1 MCAYSFHSCCNLIIS
16 EDNVTKTA
24 AKGFIRIKWCLVDFT
39 ESTSKNM
46 CIILIFLFV
55 SSAAPFLRGTM
66 FWLYYICC
74 CCCWCRCCCG
84 CFVYGKMA
92 RISNN
97 NNTESIVCSYIY
109 PMRTHVIYYAMTAEA
124 SKTKKIEEKVGCFL
138 TCCYDALPMK
148 QAKWHVIIIVYL
160 RAIWYSGWSAV
171 IHECMHYLFTRYNMM
186 LSYMCACPCV
196 LAGGCW
202 DAKVC
207 LLDTIGRS
215 HLLTLYAYER
225 PLFVLFIQFV
235 CLLRTLN
242 LH

>member
-84 CFVYGKMA
+84 CCVYGKMA
-92 RISNN
+92 RISNNNN

-109 PMRTHVIYYAMTAEA
+109 PMRTHVIYYAMTVEA
-124 SKTKKIEEKVGCFL
+124 SKTKKNRRK
-138 TCCYDALPMK
+138 
-148 QAKWHVIIIVYL
+148 
-160 RAIWYSGWSAV
+160 SG
-171 IHECMHYLFTRYNMM
+171 MF
-186 LSYMCACPCV
+186 SYMLLWCV
-196 LAGGCW
+196 ANETSKMTCDYYCIPASDMVFRMVGRHSRMH
-202 DAKVC
+202 A
-207 LLDTIGRS
+207 LLI
-215 HLLTLYAYER
+215 H
-225 PLFVLFIQFV
+225 
-235 CLLRTLN
+235 
-242 LH
+242 

>member
-1 MCAYSFHSCCNLIIS
+1 MMFGWFHRVYFEKHVHHIDFSVRIFCCS
-16 EDNVTKTA
+16 
-24 AKGFIRIKWCLVDFT
+24 
-39 ESTSKNM
+39 
-46 CIILIFLFV
+46 V
-55 SSAAPFLRGTM
+55 SSRDDVLIVLHLLLLLLVPLLLRLLCVWKNGAHLEQQQQH
-66 FWLYYICC
+66 WKYCVLIHLPH
-74 CCCWCRCCCG
+74 
-84 CFVYGKMA
+84 A
-92 RISNN
+92 
-97 NNTESIVCSYIY
+97 NTRYLLRDDS
-109 PMRTHVIYYAMTAEA
+109 RGRQN
-124 SKTKKIEEKVGCFL
+124 KKKIEEKVGCFL

-225 PLFVLFIQFV
+225 PLSVLFIQFV